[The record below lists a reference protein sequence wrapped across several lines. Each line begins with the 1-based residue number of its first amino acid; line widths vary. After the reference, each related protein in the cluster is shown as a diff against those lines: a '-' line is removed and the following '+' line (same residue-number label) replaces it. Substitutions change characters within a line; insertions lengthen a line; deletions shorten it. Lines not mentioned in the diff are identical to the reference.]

1 MVDQAEEFVWSGE
14 GEDAEILVRAPDE
27 ATAERAL
34 ERALPAARLPGVHSP
49 IHAAVASAENLGW
62 VAASATHVAPDLFSA
77 PARGLLLVA
86 DVDAGNLGVPARDV
100 TDLVLRGLMEAGP
113 SLPVLNEAGVRR
125 VCEEGS
131 SAAAEDG
138 FVEEEDLGHLES
150 VEGDPDALGRR
161 ALAAG
166 TRDWEGRFG
175 LDVAVVGEVFDSEGA
190 EALGLRSGMLVLVV
204 RVGAGDLGR
213 LALGTHRTRIFT
225 RIMAGVDFGG
235 GDDLPA
241 APLETEEAADLVAA
255 THAAS
260 NFADARAARAVYA
273 LRRVLR
279 DVAGGLD
286 VRAAW
291 KVGGIENRDGSLI
304 HRNNLAAAGEEK
316 VLVSGGVVAAGTGK
330 MCRSA
335 PPFGVPEGEGRWP
348 WEEAGLL
355 GRWAN
360 LDPTGGEG

>member
-27 ATAERAL
+27 ATAERAIGL
-34 ERALPAARLPGVHSP
+34 TLPAARLPGVQGP
-49 IHAAVASAENLGW
+49 VHAAASANGLGW
-62 VAASATHVAPDLFSA
+62 VAVSGTHVAPDVFSMA
-77 PARGLLLVA
+77 VRGLLLVA
-86 DVDAGNLGVPARDV
+86 DVDAENLGFPARDV
-100 TDLVLRGLMEAGP
+100 TDLVLRGLTEAGP

-125 VCEEGS
+125 ICEEGAA
-131 SAAAEDG
+131 AAAEDG
-138 FVEEEDLGHLES
+138 LIEEEDLPHLEP

-166 TRDWEGRFG
+166 TRDWEEMFG
-175 LDVAVVGEVFDSEGA
+175 LEVSVVGEVLDSEGA
-190 EALGLRSGMLVLVV
+190 EALGVRPGLLALVV
-204 RVGAGDLGR
+204 RAGAGNLAR
-213 LALGTHRTRIFT
+213 LAQETHRARIFT
-225 RIMAGVDFGG
+225 RIRAGVDFGA

-255 THAAS
+255 ARAAS

-273 LRRVLR
+273 LRRVLG
-279 DVAGGLD
+279 DAAGGFGL
-286 VRAAW
+286 RAAW
-291 KVGGIENRDGSLI
+291 KVGGIEAREGVQI
-304 HRNNLAAAGEEK
+304 HRSNLAAAAQDA
-316 VLVSGGVVAAGTGK
+316 VLVSGGVVAAGTGN
-330 MCRSA
+330 MWRSA

-355 GRWAN
+355 ERWAE

>member
-1 MVDQAEEFVWSGE
+1 MVDQAEEFAWSGE

-34 ERALPAARLPGVHSP
+34 ERTLPAARLPGVHSP
-49 IHAAVASAENLGW
+49 VHAAASAEDLGW
-62 VAASATHVAPDLFSA
+62 AAASGTHAAPDLFSA

-86 DVDAGNLGVPARDV
+86 DVDAESLGVPVRDV
-100 TDLVLRGLMEAGP
+100 TNLVLRGLAEAGP

-125 VCEEGS
+125 FCEEGAA
-131 SAAAEDG
+131 AAAEDG
-138 FVEEEDLGHLES
+138 LFEEEDLAHLGF

-166 TRDWEGRFG
+166 TRDWEEGFG
-175 LDVAVVGEVFDSEGA
+175 LEVAVVGEVLDSEGA
-190 EALGLRSGMLVLVV
+190 ETLGLRRGMLALVV

-213 LALGTHRTRIFT
+213 LALGTHRGRIFT
-225 RIMAGVDFGG
+225 RIRAGVDFGAE
-235 GDDLPA
+235 DDLPA
-241 APLETEEAADLVAA
+241 APLEAEEAADLVAA

-273 LRRVLR
+273 LRRVLG
-279 DVAGGLD
+279 DVAGDLEL
-286 VRAAW
+286 RAAW
-291 KVGGIENRDGSLI
+291 RFGGIEVREGVLI
-304 HRNNLAAAGEEK
+304 HRNNLAAAGEGEA
-316 VLVSGGVVAAGTGK
+316 LVSGGAVAAGTGK
-330 MCRSA
+330 MWRSA
-335 PPFGVPEGEGRWP
+335 PPFGVPGSEDRWP

-355 GRWAN
+355 ERWAE